1 MKPELGIIFASAFK
15 RIQNPVYD
23 VNIVRRMTAL
33 DISADDGAKAKKG
46 GRGVGEILEFKD
58 KGLQKLPVTHWNY
71 LAGRPGFE
79 PGLTGPEPVVLPL
92 DDPPEECLQ
101 IQYKKSGVLVKS
113 ILNFPVF
120 CPNG

>member
-1 MKPELGIIFASAFK
+1 LKPELGIIFASAFK

-58 KGLQKLPVTHWNY
+58 ERLQKLPVTH
-71 LAGRPGFE
+71 
-79 PGLTGPEPVVLPL
+79 
-92 DDPPEECLQ
+92 
-101 IQYKKSGVLVKS
+101 
-113 ILNFPVF
+113 
-120 CPNG
+120 